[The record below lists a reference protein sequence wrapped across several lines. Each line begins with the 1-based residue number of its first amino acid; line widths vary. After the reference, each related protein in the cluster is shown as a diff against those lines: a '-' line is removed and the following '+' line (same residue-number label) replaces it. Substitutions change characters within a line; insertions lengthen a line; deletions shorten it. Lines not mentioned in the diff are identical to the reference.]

1 MVTQK
6 PSAPHQTKMK
16 RPPLPT
22 VQTNGVQSSH
32 TSHSPSISSKRP
44 PGFKQPPTPTVNGIN
59 GEINGLGPRVSNR
72 RKELQKP
79 GENQGR
85 PSRSGRAGLDGER
98 KPVKRMA
105 EPYVKTQSYILK
117 RYRNKP
123 PSLIIHLHPTH
134 FRFDTQDGSFSYN
147 SPMKFVLEHL
157 KSQTVPHDMME
168 ELNAAGTRFYEG
180 CLIVQVQDHRS
191 SSGSSSTSKT
201 SLQDKTN
208 VPSSIHNPNPY
219 LTPSPYASSFKKAGT
234 DTGKEAS
241 NGSVEKDQA
250 SESKDKEPSKPSTFH
265 VVLFPTPLSIHEEV
279 VIQANTVDPRQ
290 NGRKQSVAVPRTPAS
305 ATVPPTPS
313 SAVPSTPSAAGPPA
327 KKQKMSI
334 SGNELHVFESKL
346 IQTTAPPL
354 FLEPVE
360 DIVDAHKILEN
371 LTDSQHKE
379 SYPAPKVKKRTVA
392 ELAADEA
399 IAAQEQDFMLIMD
412 ERYPAGPTGA
422 KAGPTDGE
430 SGIPTFQPNF
440 EQWQAIRNIRAEQKE
455 RLARDLE
462 HKAIREATAQ
472 ANKLRHE
479 QQERVANKEME
490 RRAALVAQDQAHLNM
505 ARQAHLNRET
515 QAREM
520 QKVLAANQNQLAHG
534 HGHPM
539 PNGVSRAQN
548 SSPVLRNGTP
558 NANSSPLTGHVPMN
572 VTSSGQGLTSSP
584 ARPTSAAQHSQPSG
598 SGMARQIS
606 RQRAPSRTSTPQM
619 NGTPGMPHVT
629 PIIGQNATP
638 RVTQGSP
645 PMGTSATMNHTVL
658 ANQHINGQPP
668 QFSPEQQQQQMD
680 QRRMQHMYAQR
691 QQQQHLQQAQRMQNS
706 SPNSQMSPEQRNPA
720 YVQSLQHQAALNQQH
735 QQRQTAQ
742 EYQQQ
747 LRMHHT
753 ALGNGPGGHPGMPNG
768 ASPPTQH
775 PQQGLPQQRPPMIT
789 PQQRQALQAHAHRLT
804 QHLLNQAAQ
813 KYGGNPTAIPQNERA
828 ACEQR
833 AANAAREQMKKQMA
847 INQQRY
853 LEQQQHQ
860 QQQHLQHLTALNG
873 MTGING
879 MNGMNGQG
887 MQGMNSMG
895 AQGMSE
901 QQKHAMMSG
910 MQQMHQLP
918 HLGGNGMQNT
928 NGIMHN
934 QHMNGGG
941 MGGMS

>member
-32 TSHSPSISSKRP
+32 TSHSPSTSSKRP
-44 PGFKQPPTPTVNGIN
+44 PGFKQPPTPTVNGNN

-72 RKELQKP
+72 RKESQKP
-79 GENQGR
+79 GDNQGR
-85 PSRSGRAGLDGER
+85 PSRSGRAGQDGER

-157 KSQTVPHDMME
+157 KSQTIPHDMME

-191 SSGSSSTSKT
+191 HSGSPSAPKSSIS
-201 SLQDKTN
+201 DKAN

-219 LTPSPYASSFKKAGT
+219 LTPSPYASSFKKAET
-234 DTGKEAS
+234 NIGKEGS
-241 NGSVEKDQA
+241 NGNAGEDQA
-250 SESKDKEPSKPSTFH
+250 SESKDKEPSKPNTFH

-279 VIQANTVDPRQ
+279 VIQANTVDPRH

-313 SAVPSTPSAAGPPA
+313 SAIPSTPSAVGPPA

-354 FLEPVE
+354 FLEPVA
-360 DIVDAHKILEN
+360 DISEAHKILEN
-371 LTDSQHKE
+371 LTDPQHKE

-412 ERYPAGPTGA
+412 ERFAAGPTGA

-440 EQWQAIRNIRAEQKE
+440 EQWQAIRNIRAQQKE
-455 RLARDLE
+455 KLARQLE
-462 HKAIREATAQ
+462 HKAIQEATAQ

-479 QQERVANKEME
+479 QQERAARNDME
-490 RRAALVAQDQAHLNM
+490 RRAAQVAQDQI
-505 ARQAHLNRET
+505 ARQAQLNREM

-520 QKVLAANQNQLAHG
+520 QKALAANQNQLGHG

-539 PNGVSRAQN
+539 PNGISRAQN
-548 SSPVLRNGTP
+548 SSPVIRNGTP

-572 VTSSGQGLTSSP
+572 ITSSGQGIGSSP
-584 ARPTSAAQHSQPSG
+584 ARPTSAAQHGQPNG
-598 SGMARQIS
+598 SGMARQVS

-619 NGTPGMPHVT
+619 NGTPGMPHAT

-645 PMGTSATMNHTVL
+645 PIGTNAAVNHNVL
-658 ANQHINGQPP
+658 ANAHINGQTPH
-668 QFSPEQQQQQMD
+668 FSPEQQQQQME
-680 QRRMQHMYAQR
+680 QRRIQHMYAQR
-691 QQQQHLQQAQRMQNS
+691 QQQQQLQQLAAQRMQNG
-706 SPNSQMSPEQRNPA
+706 SPNPQMSPEQRNPA
-720 YVQSLQHQAALNQQH
+720 YVQSLQHQAALNQQ
-735 QQRQTAQ
+735 RQTAQ

-747 LRMHHT
+747 LRMHH
-753 ALGNGPGGHPGMPNG
+753 AAMGNGPGGHPGMPNG
-768 ASPPTQH
+768 ASPPQQH
-775 PQQGLPQQRPPMIT
+775 PQQGLSQPRPAMISN
-789 PQQRQALQAHAHRLT
+789 QQRQALQMHAQRLS
-804 QHLLNQAAQ
+804 QNLINQAAQ
-813 KYGGNPTAIPQNERA
+813 KYGGNPNAVPQNERA

-833 AANAAREQMKKQMA
+833 AANVAREQMKKQVML
-847 INQQRY
+847 NQQR
-853 LEQQQHQ
+853 LEQQQQHQ
-860 QQQHLQHLTALNG
+860 QQMQQLAALNG
-873 MTGING
+873 MNGVNG

-887 MQGMNSMG
+887 MHGLNGMG
-895 AQGMSE
+895 VQGMSE
-901 QQKHAMMSG
+901 QQKHAMMQG

-918 HLGGNGMQNT
+918 QMGGNGMQNA
-928 NGIMHN
+928 NGVMHN